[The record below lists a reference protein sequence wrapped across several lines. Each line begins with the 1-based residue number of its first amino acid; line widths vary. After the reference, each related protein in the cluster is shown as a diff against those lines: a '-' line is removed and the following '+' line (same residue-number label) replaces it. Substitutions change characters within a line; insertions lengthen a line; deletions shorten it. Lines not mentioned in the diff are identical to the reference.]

1 MKVLDF
7 TKVAIKYKGMW
18 VALKN
23 SNSTTVVGHGKKLET
38 ALKRALKN
46 GYAHPCMSHMPD
58 DINAVY
64 VGGFRIV

>member
-46 GYAHPCMSHMPD
+46 GYEHPFISRMPE
-58 DINAVY
+58 DINAMC
-64 VGGFRIV
+64 VGGFQIS